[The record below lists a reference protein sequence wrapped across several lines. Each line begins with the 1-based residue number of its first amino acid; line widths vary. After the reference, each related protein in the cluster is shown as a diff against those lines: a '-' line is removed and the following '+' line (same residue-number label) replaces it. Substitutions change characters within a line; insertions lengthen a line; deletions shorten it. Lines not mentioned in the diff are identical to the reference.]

1 MQDLSLPSSVEFKK
15 IIQLPPSSDFIE
27 CIDANYDLSYVI
39 AAKSEKQTVELR
51 VDTVEDGEIIFT
63 FNALGRIGI
72 KGNTLFY
79 NPTHLINA
87 ETICTLAEDKKH
99 MWQTKIKSGNFHMKI
114 CIICGRCES
123 TPL

>member
-1 MQDLSLPSSVEFKK
+1 MQDPSLPFSVKFKK
-15 IIQLPPSSDFIE
+15 IIQLPPSSDFIT
-27 CIDANYDLSYVI
+27 CIDANYDLSYVV
-39 AAKSEKQTVELR
+39 AAKSENQTVELR

-63 FNALGRIGI
+63 FNVLGRIGI

-87 ETICTLAEDKKH
+87 ETICTLVEDKKH
-99 MWQTKIKSGNFHMKI
+99 IWETKIKSGNFHMKI
-114 CIICGRCES
+114 CTICGRCES